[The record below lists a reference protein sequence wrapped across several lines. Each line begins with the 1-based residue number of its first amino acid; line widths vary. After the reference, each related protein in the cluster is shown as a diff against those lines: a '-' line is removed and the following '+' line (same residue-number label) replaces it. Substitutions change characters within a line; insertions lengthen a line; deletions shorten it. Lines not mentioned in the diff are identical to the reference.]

1 MSGGYSEPMKA
12 RFVVFGTALLLG
24 LTACGKKEAAP
35 PAKATNTTTGG
46 NPLTAPA
53 DYVGAVGQAQKY
65 SVKAIDLASVT
76 KAIEMFH
83 ASEDRYPKSLEEL
96 VKTQY
101 LPALPQLPTGMKYE
115 YDANTGRVKA
125 VRTP

>member
-1 MSGGYSEPMKA
+1 M
-12 RFVVFGTALLLG
+12 
-24 LTACGKKEAAP
+24 
-35 PAKATNTTTGG
+35 
-46 NPLTAPA
+46 
-53 DYVGAVGQAQKY
+53 
-65 SVKAIDLASVT
+65 KAIDLASVT